1 MGEGMECIFFPSRV
15 SGWKR
20 EVQEP
25 QVPAGD
31 WGSAPRKE
39 AMFLADQW
47 QDYEVL
53 DCGGGEKLER
63 WGDVYLRRPDPQAIW
78 PARDPSLWR
87 KAQAHYHRSEKGGG
101 SWEFF
106 TKLPDRWV
114 MNYKNLRFYV
124 RPTGFKHTGLFP
136 EQATNWDW
144 MTGLVSDRVKQ
155 GREVRVLNLFAYTGG
170 ATMACAAAGAQEVV
184 HVDAAKGMV
193 QWAKEN
199 MVLSHLEDRRIRF
212 IVDDVL
218 KFVARE
224 KRRGRTYHA
233 IIMDPPSYGRGPK
246 GEIWKIEEQLYPLVS
261 ACLDIL
267 DPHPLF
273 FLINSYTTGFPASV
287 LRNILSSTVLRRHP
301 AGKVEAGEI
310 GLPISAS
317 DMILP
322 CGIYGRWIEE

>member
-1 MGEGMECIFFPSRV
+1 MTQIASRWEDYDCID
-15 SGWKR
+15 
-20 EVQEP
+20 
-25 QVPAGD
+25 AGN
-31 WGSAPRKE
+31 
-39 AMFLADQW
+39 
-47 QDYEVL
+47 
-53 DCGGGEKLER
+53 GEKLER
-63 WGDVYLRRPDPQAIW
+63 WKDIILRRPDPLALW
-78 PARDPSLWR
+78 PIAEESGLWLQPHAR
-87 KAQAHYHRSEKGGG
+87 YHRSAKGGG
-101 SWEFF
+101 HWEYLKQLPESW
-106 TKLPDRWV
+106 
-114 MNYKNLRFYV
+114 NV
-124 RPTGFKHTGLFP
+124 RYRQLCFKVSPTGFKHTGLFP
-136 EQATNWDW
+136 EQAANWDF
-144 MTGLVSDRVKQ
+144 MMEKIAGADR
-155 GREVRVLNLFAYTGG
+155 EIRVLNLFASTGG
-170 ATMACAAAGAQEVV
+170 ATMACAAAGAQDVV

>member
-1 MGEGMECIFFPSRV
+1 MNQIASRWKDYECID
-15 SGWKR
+15 
-20 EVQEP
+20 
-25 QVPAGD
+25 AGN
-31 WGSAPRKE
+31 
-39 AMFLADQW
+39 
-47 QDYEVL
+47 
-53 DCGGGEKLER
+53 GEKLER
-63 WGDVYLRRPDPQAIW
+63 WKDIILRRPDPLALW
-78 PARDPSLWR
+78 PIAEESGLWLQPHAR
-87 KAQAHYHRSEKGGG
+87 YHRSAKGGG
-101 SWEFF
+101 HWEYLKQLPESW
-106 TKLPDRWV
+106 
-114 MNYKNLRFYV
+114 NV
-124 RPTGFKHTGLFP
+124 RYRQLCFKVSPTGFKHTGLFP
-136 EQATNWDW
+136 EQAANWDF
-144 MTGLVSDRVKQ
+144 MMEKIAGADR
-155 GREVRVLNLFAYTGG
+155 EIRVLNLFAYTGG

>member
-1 MGEGMECIFFPSRV
+1 MNQIASRWEDYECID
-15 SGWKR
+15 
-20 EVQEP
+20 
-25 QVPAGD
+25 AGN
-31 WGSAPRKE
+31 
-39 AMFLADQW
+39 
-47 QDYEVL
+47 
-53 DCGGGEKLER
+53 GEKLER
-63 WGDVYLRRPDPQAIW
+63 WKDIILRRPDPLALW
-78 PARDPSLWR
+78 PIAEESGLWLQPHAR
-87 KAQAHYHRSEKGGG
+87 YHRSAKGGG
-101 SWEFF
+101 HWEYLKQLPESW
-106 TKLPDRWV
+106 D
-114 MNYKNLRFYV
+114 V
-124 RPTGFKHTGLFP
+124 RYRQLCFKVSPTGFKHTGLFP
-136 EQATNWDW
+136 EQAANWDF
-144 MTGLVSDRVKQ
+144 MMEKIAGADR
-155 GREVRVLNLFAYTGG
+155 EIRVLNLFAYTGG

-246 GEIWKIEEQLYPLVS
+246 GEIWKIEEQLYPLVC